1 MIRRLTVLLL
11 LCLLMFTLIPVSVLA
26 DAAEK
31 TESRIVRVGWYEA
44 PFNRKD
50 SFGRRTGYAYDYQR
64 KIAAYTGWKYQYVE
78 GTWTELLELLKDG
91 RIDLMSDVSFT
102 EERTEYM
109 LYSHIP
115 MGTEV
120 YYLFVSPD
128 NQEIRMDDY
137 SSLNGKR
144 VGVTGTSVQ
153 KTFFLQWQEKH
164 GVQADVVSLDCSEED
179 SLRMMKT
186 GAIDAFVTLDTYGD
200 PELALPVW
208 KIDSSDFYFVVAK
221 DRPDLLAELDTALS
235 RIQDE
240 NKLYRAELSAKYLQ
254 ESGSNRYLTP
264 DEIRWLDSHGPI
276 RVGYQDH
283 YLAFCATDPRTG
295 ELTGALKDYLH
306 FASGVLNNAQPEFVA
321 IGYATASE
329 AMEALARG
337 EVDCMFPA
345 NLTDYDAE
353 IGELVM
359 SPPLMRT
366 EMDAVV
372 RQEDKQDFLRHSQV
386 RVGVNRGNPNY
397 ELFLTEHYPTWT
409 PVLYNDTPACLDAV
423 ASKNADCILI
433 SNYRY
438 HDIAHQCERLNLT
451 TVYTG
456 VDMDYSFALKEGD
469 STLYSI
475 LAKVISQVPKS
486 TVNAALTYYSSEGSS
501 RGLFAYLQDHPPVV
515 ILIAINAVLLVI
527 ILLLAIRLRAEKKS
541 GRTALRTQNPP
552 QGS

>member
-541 GRTALRTQNPP
+541 GRPALRTQNPP

>member
-186 GAIDAFVTLDTYGD
+186 GAIDAFVTPDTYGD